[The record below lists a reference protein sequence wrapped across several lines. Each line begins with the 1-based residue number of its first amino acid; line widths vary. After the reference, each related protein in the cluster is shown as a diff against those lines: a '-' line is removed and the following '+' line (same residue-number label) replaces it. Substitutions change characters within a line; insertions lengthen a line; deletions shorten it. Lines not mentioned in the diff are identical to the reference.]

1 MEYIGIITTTVF
13 VSIVWFFIVLFICK
27 KMNIKKDAPFSR
39 IICCLIIMGPIG
51 WALILVAI
59 AYELVDKFTKKQ

>member
-13 VSIVWFFIVLFICK
+13 VSIVWFFIMLYICK
-27 KMNIKKDAPFSR
+27 KLDIKKDAPFSK
-39 IICCLIIMGPIG
+39 IMCCLIVMGPIG

-59 AYELVDKFTKKQ
+59 AYELVDKLTKKQ

>member
-13 VSIVWFFIVLFICK
+13 VSIVWFFIMLYICK
-27 KMNIKKDAPFSR
+27 KLDIKKDAPFFK
-39 IICCLIIMGPIG
+39 IMCCLIVMGPIG

-59 AYELVDKFTKKQ
+59 AYELVDKLTKKQ

>member
-13 VSIVWFFIVLFICK
+13 VSIVWFFIMLYICK
-27 KMNIKKDAPFSR
+27 KLGIKKDAPFSK
-39 IICCLIIMGPIG
+39 IICCLILMGPIG

-59 AYELVDKFTKKQ
+59 AYELVDKLTKKQ

>member
-13 VSIVWFFIVLFICK
+13 VSIVWFFIMLYICK
-27 KMNIKKDAPFSR
+27 KLDIKKDAPFSK
-39 IICCLIIMGPIG
+39 IMFCLIVMGPIG

-59 AYELVDKFTKKQ
+59 AYELVDKLTKKQ